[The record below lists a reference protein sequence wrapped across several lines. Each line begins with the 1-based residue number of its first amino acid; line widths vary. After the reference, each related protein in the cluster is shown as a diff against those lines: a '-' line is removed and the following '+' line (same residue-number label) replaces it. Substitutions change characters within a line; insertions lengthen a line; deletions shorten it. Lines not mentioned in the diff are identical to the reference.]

1 MIKLLALDQ
10 ASNVSGWAVFEDGK
24 LLESGTFT
32 AKGKDLG
39 ERLYD
44 IRQKVSN
51 LISKYNINYL
61 IFEDIQLQGNVT
73 GNVQTFKA
81 LAEVFGIIYELATE
95 LNIPNEAVLASSW
108 KSTLGIKGRQRA
120 EQKRNAQKYVLENYG
135 KKVSQD
141 ESDSICIGTHYFL
154 KQQKVFDW
162 SD

>member
-10 ASNVSGWAVFEDGK
+10 ASNVSGWAIFEDGK